1 MGQEIQ
7 RLSAL
12 AVTRASKPGLYA
24 DGAGLYLRVSRNGSK
39 SWAFRFTL
47 RGKPREMGLG
57 GLTKVALAD
66 ARKKAADARLLLS
79 DGRDPLDLR
88 QEEEAKRVREEK
100 LAAAR
105 GMTFDKCAEAYMAA
119 HELSWRNVSSKHF
132 RGRSRRHFSTG
143 RHCSS
148 YGAIFRSG
156 PRLTIRHSPNTRRRC
171 SSRISSAMLILD
183 SCTSSTKGA
192 FGWHERQDSDGKSP
206 SLTGPSLPRHPPQ
219 ISSVGG

>member
-7 RLSAL
+7 RLTAL

-39 SWAFRFTL
+39 SWALRFTL

-57 GLTKVALAD
+57 GLTKVTLAD

-88 QEEEAKRVREEK
+88 QEEDAKRIKEEK

-105 GMTFDKCAEAYMAA
+105 GMTNAPKPTSLLMNRAGETK
-119 HELSWRNVSSKHF
+119 N
-132 RGRSRRHFSTG
+132 
-143 RHCSS
+143 
-148 YGAIFRSG
+148 
-156 PRLTIRHSPNTRRRC
+156 
-171 SSRISSAMLILD
+171 ISSSGATQLRPMSRPFSAKHQCRTLI
-183 SCTSSTKGA
+183 SIWS
-192 FGWHERQDSDGKSP
+192 
-206 SLTGPSLPRHPPQ
+206 
-219 ISSVGG
+219 